1 MRIIEI
7 LKRIWTRLVFGKAVP
22 KTEPHPSTQAEVDK
36 AVAEGT
42 SDLVSDAALAPKT
55 VDEFLLDQSR
65 TQWQFGDWESLA
77 TLSHE
82 RILGHPDRAKLALL
96 GASGLQQLGRL
107 DEAKVMIRQALDW
120 GCSPQLVRQILIS
133 GVHNSLA
140 RAHAFLGEEQEANK
154 HFAAAIDAGAP
165 YSDRLVKVARLKHQ
179 MELVAKAEQ

>member
-1 MRIIEI
+1 
-7 LKRIWTRLVFGKAVP
+7 
-22 KTEPHPSTQAEVDK
+22 
-36 AVAEGT
+36 
-42 SDLVSDAALAPKT
+42 
-55 VDEFLLDQSR
+55 
-65 TQWQFGDWESLA
+65 
-77 TLSHE
+77 
-82 RILGHPDRAKLALL
+82 
-96 GASGLQQLGRL
+96 
-107 DEAKVMIRQALDW
+107 MIRQALDW